1 MCGADLFLLLLL
13 YFFTFIVFRVQ
24 EYTSVGSMEKIP
36 SLRRS
41 SVPHRKNKV
50 SLWSAVAL
58 QQHFSLLG
66 SLPSQEI
73 STNALPPPLPHGR
86 LTLAQK
92 MGLVPSP
99 PLQPSFDEWK
109 QIEEVAANR
118 TNAKNVNE
126 TSRCCICFEPLYLT
140 LNQGQII
147 LSCSHVFH
155 ELCFTKFEKL
165 TRRLQVSEGN
175 YFCFPLACPECRQ
188 THYHKKVFYAGKALA
203 QRCAI
208 IKIQSAF
215 RGFLA
220 RRKYLKL
227 KLSENVKFRDAYIKE
242 KLQKLSRAWEAYLEY
257 RESERGRVI
266 ANVEA
271 KKQEALATYLSE
283 KDWNEIIEKRIEKDK
298 VSQRQR
304 ENGYF
309 VGSRTSHEEEFNV
322 CPICMEIMMRQV
334 RLYNSIQIKG
344 LSDEKMTYG
353 EAVVEGFRHEYEEK
367 KKRKELEGKANTR
380 KVESIKKPLRNAR
393 VRNRTKG
400 KERRSDAPDQ
410 GGKKVNFLFD
420 RSTTTTSTASHALA
434 PLSTFFDGP
443 CYQVRGSQATNSRA
457 NVILSCGHCFHKTCL
472 ETFERYC
479 QWRAKEGAFPP
490 VKCCPVCRSGYVA
503 HPF

>member
-1 MCGADLFLLLLL
+1 MD
-13 YFFTFIVFRVQ
+13 
-24 EYTSVGSMEKIP
+24 KIP
-36 SLRRS
+36 SLRQS
-41 SVPHRKNKV
+41 SVQHRKDKV

-66 SLPSQEI
+66 SLQSREI
-73 STNALPPPLPHGR
+73 DVNALPPPLPRGR

-99 PLQPSFDEWK
+99 PLQPSSDEWK
-109 QIEEVAANR
+109 RIEEAAACRAN
-118 TNAKNVNE
+118 TKNVDE
-126 TSRCCICFEPLYLT
+126 ASRCCICFEPLHLT

-155 ELCFTKFEKL
+155 ELCFKKFEKL
-165 TRRLQVSEGN
+165 TRRLHVSEGN

-188 THYHKKVFYAGKALA
+188 THYHKRVFYTGKALA
-203 QRCAI
+203 QRSAI
-208 IKIQSAF
+208 IKIQSVF

-227 KLSENVKFRDAYIKE
+227 RLGEDAKFRNAYIKE

-257 RESERGRVI
+257 RESERGRII

-283 KDWNEIIEKRIEKDK
+283 KDWNEIIEKRIEVDK
-298 VSQRQR
+298 ASQLQRQ
-304 ENGYF
+304 NGYF
-309 VGSRTSHEEEFNV
+309 VGSRTLQEAEFNE
-322 CPICMEIMMRQV
+322 CPICMEVMVRQV
-334 RLYNSIQIKG
+334 QLCNSNQVKG
-344 LSDEKMTYG
+344 MSNEVMTYG

-367 KKRKELEGKANTR
+367 KKIKELKVKANAR
-380 KVESIKKPLRNAR
+380 KAESTKNPLQNAR
-393 VRNRTKG
+393 SKRLTKDR
-400 KERRSDAPDQ
+400 ESRSDVPDQ

-420 RSTTTTSTASHALA
+420 GSTTTASTASHILA
-434 PLSTFFDGP
+434 PLSTFLDGP
-443 CYQVRGSQATNSRA
+443 SYQVRASQVVDSRA

-472 ETFERYC
+472 DTFERYC
-479 QWRAKEGAFPP
+479 QWRAKEGAFLP
-490 VKCCPVCRSGYVA
+490 VKRCPVCRSGYAA